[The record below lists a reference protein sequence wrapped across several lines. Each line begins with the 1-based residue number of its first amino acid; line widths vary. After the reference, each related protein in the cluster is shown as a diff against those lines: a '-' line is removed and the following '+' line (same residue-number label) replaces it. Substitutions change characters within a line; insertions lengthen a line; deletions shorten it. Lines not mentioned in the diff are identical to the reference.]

1 MNPRTQRI
9 AGIVALLIVFC
20 TSQIYVSAG
29 LAAPDATALASETS
43 LTQVQDSPGILTTVG
58 NNPISVNGAASI
70 TGATV
75 LSGANI
81 ETPAGVS
88 ATVNLAKLGS
98 LEIEQNAKL
107 TLNFQ
112 AASINVIL
120 LQGCV
125 TLRANKGITGEV
137 ETSKDAASKTDPKT
151 DGVLRVCHPDSVK
164 LASAASAASAGAAAD
179 GLGKLAMLAIIGGP
193 AAAIIPVV
201 APGSNPSNSN
211 PQ

>member
-1 MNPRTQRI
+1 MNSRTQRKASVI
-9 AGIVALLIVFC
+9 ALFLVFC

-29 LAAPDATALASETS
+29 FAAPEAATGVSEPRLLPAQDAA
-43 LTQVQDSPGILTTVG
+43 GILTTIG
-58 NNPISVNGAASI
+58 NKPISVNGAASI
-70 TGATV
+70 TGTTI
-75 LSGANI
+75 LSESSI
-81 ETPAGVS
+81 ETPEGVG
-88 ATVNLAKLGS
+88 ATVSLGKLGS

-112 AASINVIL
+112 FDSIKVIL

-125 TLRANKGITGEV
+125 TLRANKGITGEI
-137 ETSKDAASKTDPKT
+137 ETSKDAVSKTDPKT

-164 LASAASAASAGAAAD
+164 LASATAAAG

-201 APGSNPSNSN
+201 TPGDNSSNSN
-211 PQ
+211 PN

>member
-1 MNPRTQRI
+1 MNSKTQRI
-9 AGIVALLIVFC
+9 AGVVALLLVFC

-29 LAAPDATALASETS
+29 FAAPEPEVTETP
-43 LTQVQDSPGILTTVG
+43 LIQLQESPGILTTIG
-58 NNPISVNGAASI
+58 NKPITVNGAASI

-75 LSGANI
+75 LSGASI
-81 ETPAGVS
+81 ETPEGVT
-88 ATVNLAKLGS
+88 ATVSLGNLGS

-112 AASINVIL
+112 THSIKVVL

-125 TLRANKGITGEV
+125 TLYAKKGVTGDI
-137 ETSKDAASKTDPKT
+137 ETSKDVHSKTDPKA

-164 LASAASAASAGAAAD
+164 LASAAAAAG

-193 AAAIIPVV
+193 AAIIIPVIT
-201 APGSNPSNSN
+201 PGNNPSTSNPT
-211 PQ
+211 